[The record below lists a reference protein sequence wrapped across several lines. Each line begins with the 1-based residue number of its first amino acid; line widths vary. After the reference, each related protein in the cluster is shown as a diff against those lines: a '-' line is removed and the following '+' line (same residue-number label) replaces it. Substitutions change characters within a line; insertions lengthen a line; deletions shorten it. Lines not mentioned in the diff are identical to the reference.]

1 MKTVG
6 IQTVL
11 MLASRRL
18 RRNVVFLVKFCVFLV
33 GLIVGYA
40 LLFDLFMYLE
50 GREYSFV
57 TGLYWSLT
65 TMTTLGYGDITFHSD
80 AGRAFSL
87 VVLLSGMVFMLVLL
101 PFIIIQFVYT
111 PIVQAQEASRAP
123 KELPPET
130 IGHVLLTSYDAVSQ
144 ALIARLELEGVPY
157 ALIVSDIKEAVG
169 MHDLGLRVMVG
180 DVDDP
185 ETYRKARVKRAA
197 LMAVTAENDPLN
209 TNIVFTMRPFS
220 EVVPVVSIVQNPEA
234 QDILELA
241 GATQVLLLSELL
253 GRTMANCAGGGRSTA
268 HVMGE
273 LGELLMV
280 EAHAHGTKWVG
291 HTLAEAA
298 FGERL
303 GINVAGIWERGRFEL
318 AGPHSRITE
327 SSVLFMGLSAEQLE
341 RYNALVGDDGRQP
354 GRVLIIGGGS
364 VGRAAARTLEAQ
376 QIDYRIVE
384 RTDLPDAGAAGRV
397 VAGDAADLDVLRAA
411 GFDEAA
417 AVLVTTHD
425 DDTNIYLTIYCR
437 RLRPNVLLVSRA
449 THERNVATLH
459 RAGADFVFSAAS
471 MGANAIYNHLR
482 RGTTLMMVEGL
493 FAKRVPVP
501 PGLRGRTLVEAQ
513 VRARSGCSVVALEHQ
528 DKLTVNPPPTLPL
541 PEDGRLVL
549 IVTPETEQ
557 RFHKAFGR
565 A

>member
-1 MKTVG
+1 
-6 IQTVL
+6 

-33 GLIVGYA
+33 VLIVAYA

-65 TMTTLGYGDITFHSD
+65 TMTTLGYGDVTFQSD

-123 KELPPET
+123 KELPPESL
-130 IGHVLLTSYDAVSQ
+130 GHVLLTSYDAVSQ
-144 ALIARLELEGVPY
+144 ALITRLEAQGISYAVIVP
-157 ALIVSDIKEAVG
+157 DIKEAVG
-169 MHDLGLRVMVG
+169 LHDLGLRVMVG
-180 DVDDP
+180 EVDDP
-185 ETYRKARVKRAA
+185 ETYRKARVHRAS
-197 LMAVTAENDPLN
+197 LVAVTAENDPLN
-209 TNIVFTMRPFS
+209 TNIVFTVRPFS

-241 GATQVLLLSELL
+241 GSTEVLLPSELL
-253 GRTMANCAGGGRSTA
+253 GTAMANCAGGGRATA
-268 HVMGE
+268 HVMGR
-273 LGELLMV
+273 LGEVLMV
-280 EAHAHGTKWVG
+280 EAHAHGTEWVG
-291 HTLAEAA
+291 RTLAEAA

-303 GINVAGIWERGRFEL
+303 GIGVAGIWERGRFEL
-318 AGPHSRITE
+318 AGPDSRITE
-327 SSVLFMGLSAEQLE
+327 NSVLFLGLSAEQLE
-341 RYNALVGDDGRQP
+341 RYNALVGGGEQAA

-364 VGRAAARTLEAQ
+364 VGKATARVLEARK
-376 QIDYRIVE
+376 IDYRIIDQADV
-384 RTDLPDAGAAGRV
+384 PGHAAAGRV
-397 VAGDAADLDVLRAA
+397 VSGDAADLDVLREA
-411 GFDEAA
+411 GFDEAT

-437 RLRPNVLLVSRA
+437 RLRPNVPIVSRA
-449 THERNVATLH
+449 TYERNVATLH

-471 MGANAIYNHLR
+471 MGANAIFNHLR
-482 RGTTLMMVEGL
+482 HGTTLMMVEGL

-501 PGLRGRTLVEAQ
+501 PGLRGRTLIEAQ
-513 VRARSGCSVVALEHQ
+513 VRARSGCSVVALEHDEQ
-528 DKLTVNPPPTLPL
+528 LTVNPPPNLAL
-541 PEDGRLVL
+541 PEGGHLVL
-549 IVTPETEQ
+549 IVTPETER
-557 RFHKAFGR
+557 RFEKAFGR